1 MYALIAIKAVSI
13 YKLVLELEEK
23 NIDKD
28 IILYIILGTVLLIC
42 TITDLK
48 YKEIYM
54 PVIIAGLLLVVF
66 FHIWQQDFKFR
77 DIAGTVVIFVF
88 FMVSSAASRGQLG
101 AGDAFLFALTGLGL
115 GIMAN
120 IFIIMFSFI
129 LAFCVAVFLVIVKHK
144 TRNYGIPLAPFV
156 LSSFIIYVAGL
167 YVPS

>member
-88 FMVSSAASRGQLG
+88 FMVSSAASAVIPTQSTIRQIPIHS
-101 AGDAFLFALTGLGL
+101 FLT
-115 GIMAN
+115 
-120 IFIIMFSFI
+120 
-129 LAFCVAVFLVIVKHK
+129 
-144 TRNYGIPLAPFV
+144 
-156 LSSFIIYVAGL
+156 
-167 YVPS
+167 